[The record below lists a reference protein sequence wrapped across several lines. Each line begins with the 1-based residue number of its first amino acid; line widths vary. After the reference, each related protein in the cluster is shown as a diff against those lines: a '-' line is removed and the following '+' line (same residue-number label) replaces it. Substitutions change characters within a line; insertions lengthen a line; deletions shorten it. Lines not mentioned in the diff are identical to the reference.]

1 MNATITET
9 TTETAEEGGNPAFD
23 RLAKVY
29 RRLGLDPDQAEAATA
44 ADLAC
49 GWDTAGFAV

>member
-1 MNATITET
+1 MNATMTET